1 MKFQFA
7 IANLAAV
14 VLASACFDSAS
25 SFVPT
30 SLTRASHA
38 ASLQTDQSLYTN
50 GRHNTQIHVASS
62 EIVTEADVKP
72 RKTREVRDEKL
83 RRRFSQFLR
92 IPPLL
97 SPTAKC

>member
-30 SLTRASHA
+30 SLTRAS
-38 ASLQTDQSLYTN
+38 QTDQSLYTN

-72 RKTREVRDEKL
+72 RKTREVCDEKP